1 MDGPLMDHMHN
12 NFFSN
17 NKRKYPTYEYT
28 LEKGKNCKVVT
39 TTNRKRM
46 KTKKAR

>member
-28 LEKGKNCKVVT
+28 LEKE
-39 TTNRKRM
+39 
-46 KTKKAR
+46 KKLQGCYNYKQKEDEN

>member
-12 NFFSN
+12 YFFSN

-28 LEKGKNCKVVT
+28 LEKE
-39 TTNRKRM
+39 
-46 KTKKAR
+46 KTARLLQLQTERG